1 MVNKPKIT
9 LRQTQGNPEQG
20 RRIIKE
26 MTIRE
31 VIKKYPKTIF
41 VFMDYGLHCVGCP
54 MAQGE
59 SIEAAVKLHQ
69 IDLEKLLKDLN
80 KIAIES

>member
-1 MVNKPKIT
+1 MEKGQKIT
-9 LRQTQGNPEQG
+9 
-20 RRIIKE
+20 KE
-26 MTIRE
+26 MGIGE
-31 VIKKYPKTIF
+31 VIKKYPKTVF